1 MGLDPRNGRAIVE
14 AKVKLDW
21 MLVII
26 SEIPRSSRPC
36 DVLASNLAQRMSP
49 LEATGKKT
57 AY

>member
-26 SEIPRSSRPC
+26 SEFTRPSRRC
-36 DVLASNLAQRMSP
+36 DVLVSHLEQRMSP
-49 LEATGKKT
+49 LEATHKKI